1 MNNAEFVDNTITEL
15 LESKAISEQP
25 RKPDYVSPLAVASA
39 GESQLYTRA
48 LNAKTIQQNAP
59 LDFHFSLDK
68 DERIELDYWSDR
80 LQDTS
85 PRTRKVQELQSLAD
99 SVGVQAAKALE
110 DLLLSSR
117 APNTLKAHN
126 RAMRDFLQWKRNLMG
141 GFQHSDLDLAALYIA
156 LKSATASART
166 LATFVSALSYNRMWR
181 KPHEM
186 QQWTILD
193 EMIQN
198 EWLQLL
204 DATLL
209 MDWPQWRVDRAQ
221 ILLTL
226 LYCALLRISEAMNL
240 EVGDIKE
247 ETLSWRISIRHS
259 KTDQQG
265 SGASVFLAK
274 EPWFD
279 DLLRRRVSSLPC
291 GQLLCARSGGHWS
304 QGAAATEIRRL
315 CEKAGIRHLP
325 PHAFRRGGATR
336 ALEQGISQD
345 QVQRRGRLASSR
357 SMKPYIDNTL
367 STQGGPADLLG

>member
-1 MNNAEFVDNTITEL
+1 A
-15 LESKAISEQP
+15 
-25 RKPDYVSPLAVASA
+25 
-39 GESQLYTRA
+39 
-48 LNAKTIQQNAP
+48 
-59 LDFHFSLDK
+59 
-68 DERIELDYWSDR
+68 
-80 LQDTS
+80 S

-117 APNTLKAHN
+117 APNTLKAYN
-126 RAMRDFLQWKRNLMG
+126 RAMRDFLQWKRNLTG

-166 LATFVSALSYNRMWR
+166 LATFVSALSYNRMGR
-181 KPHEM
+181 KPDEM

-193 EMIQN
+193 EMIQSKRRAEPTRGQKFATLD

-240 EVGDIKE
+240 EVGDVRE

-291 GQLLCARSGGHWS
+291 GQLLCAGSGGHWS

-345 QVQRRGRLASSR
+345 QVQRRGRWASSR